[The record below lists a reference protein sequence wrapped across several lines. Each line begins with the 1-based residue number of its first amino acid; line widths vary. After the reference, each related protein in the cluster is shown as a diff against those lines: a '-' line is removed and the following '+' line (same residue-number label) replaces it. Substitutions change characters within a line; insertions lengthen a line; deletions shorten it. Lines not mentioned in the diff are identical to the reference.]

1 MSEAYEKLIFEL
13 SSDGSLGI
21 SLPES
26 DVPEVEIGNVLPADH
41 LRAEPPDLPSV
52 SEPDALRH
60 FITLST
66 KNHHIDRGIYPLGS
80 CTMKYNPKINENLA
94 RLRGFVAAHPYFPDR
109 SVQGTLS
116 LLHELSEMLCE
127 IAGMNA
133 VTLQPAAGAQGEFT
147 ALLMIRKYHRRN
159 KRNPRKV
166 ILPDSAHGTNPASVS
181 MAGYDVVQIPSS
193 PAGRVD
199 VEKLALHCNDDLAA
213 FMLTNPNTLG
223 MFESDIAKI
232 SHLVHEAGGMLYM
245 DGANLNALLGIA
257 RPGDMGFDVVH
268 FNMHKTFSTPHG
280 GGGPGAGALGVKSE
294 LEPYL
299 PVPVI
304 ASRKNRKGIDTFFL
318 DYKRPQ
324 SIGRVHG
331 FYGNAANLVRAYC
344 FIRQHGAEGLAEVSK
359 GAIINSAYLKK
370 KLREHFDLP
379 YEGETMHEFVLS
391 GSRQKSKGVRTTDI
405 AKRILDFG
413 IHAPTVYF
421 PLIVPEALMIEPTET
436 ESGESLDDFIRIM
449 VQIADEVESDP
460 EKVLSAP
467 HSTPVSRLDEASAA
481 RDPDVCYR
489 GPENVQ
495 PT

>member
-1 MSEAYEKLIFEL
+1 MSGIYEQLIFDL
-13 SSDGSLGI
+13 GSDGASGI
-21 SLPES
+21 SLS
-26 DVPEVEIGNVLPADH
+26 DLDVPEVQIKDVFPADH
-41 LRAEPPDLPSV
+41 LRGRPPDLPSV
-52 SEPDALRH
+52 SEPDVVRH
-60 FITLST
+60 FISLSI

-80 CTMKYNPKINENLA
+80 CTMKYNPKINENMA
-94 RLRGFVAAHPYFPDR
+94 RLSGFTAAHPYYPDGA
-109 SVQGTLS
+109 VQGTLS
-116 LLHELSEMLCE
+116 LLFELSELLCE
-127 IAGMNA
+127 IAGMDA

-166 ILPDSAHGTNPASVS
+166 IIPDSAHGTNPASVA
-181 MAGYDVVQIPSS
+181 MAGYEVIQIPSS
-193 PAGRVD
+193 AEGRVD

-232 SHLVHEAGGMLYM
+232 YHLVHQAGGMLYM

-294 LEPYL
+294 LEPFL
-299 PVPVI
+299 PVPII
-304 ASRKNRKGIDTFFL
+304 ARKKNRKGIDTFYL
-318 DYKRPQ
+318 EYKRPH

-331 FYGNAANLVRAYC
+331 FYGNVGNLIRAFCY
-344 FIRQHGAEGLAEVSK
+344 IRQHGAAGLAEVSR
-359 GAIINSAYLKK
+359 GAIINSAYLKR
-370 KLREHFDLP
+370 KLRDRFDLP
-379 YEGETMHEFVLS
+379 YDGETMHEFVLS
-391 GSRQKSKGVRTTDI
+391 GTRQKSLGVRTADI

-436 ESGESLDDFIRIM
+436 ESKESLDDFIRVM
-449 VQIADEVESDP
+449 VQIADEVENDP
-460 EKVLSAP
+460 ERVVSAP
-467 HSTPVSRLDEASAA
+467 HTTPVSRLDEASAA
-481 RDPDVCYR
+481 RDPDVCYQ
-489 GPENVQ
+489 G
-495 PT
+495 